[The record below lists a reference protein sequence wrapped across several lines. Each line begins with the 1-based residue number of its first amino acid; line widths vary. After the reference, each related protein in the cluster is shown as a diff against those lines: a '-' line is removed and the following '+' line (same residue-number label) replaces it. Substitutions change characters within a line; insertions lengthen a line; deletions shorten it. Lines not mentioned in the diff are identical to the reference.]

1 MHYCAECDQI
11 DIFEYLVNTLP
22 TASID
27 VENDAGE
34 TPWIVAVR
42 EGKHNFV
49 SEMLTRFK
57 DVIRANEVS

>member
-11 DIFEYLVNTLP
+11 DIFEYLVGNLP
-22 TASID
+22 AVPID

-42 EGKHNFV
+42 EG
-49 SEMLTRFK
+49 
-57 DVIRANEVS
+57 

>member
-11 DIFEYLVNTLP
+11 EIFEYLVNTLP

-42 EGKHNFV
+42 EGK
-49 SEMLTRFK
+49 
-57 DVIRANEVS
+57 